1 VPFYSPRYRTLAIF
15 PLKDFF
21 FLQVMSI
28 PLFPEATGFVEECQ
42 TSVGFVLEDSI
53 SQHKL
58 FELAIHVQGTFSSF
72 SSRKVQFC
80 KLLSRMLKNVP
91 TEDGPMEV
99 MWMRVLRMLKTY
111 RESVGTAKK
120 KRQFVWSS
128 EYKIIMKLRQQLEA
142 PFQIDP
148 PQVLVISNALP
159 L

>member
-1 VPFYSPRYRTLAIF
+1 
-15 PLKDFF
+15 
-21 FLQVMSI
+21 MSI

-42 TSVGFVLEDSI
+42 TSMGFVLEDSI

-58 FELAIHVQGTFSSF
+58 FELAIHVDGEFSSN
-72 SSRKVQFC
+72 KQKEGEFC

-91 TEDGPMEV
+91 TEDCPMRV
-99 MWMRVLRMLKTY
+99 MWAKVMRMLDAY
-111 RESVGTAKK
+111 RKSVDTAQK

-159 L
+159 F

>member
-1 VPFYSPRYRTLAIF
+1 MLLTALSRFGHIPIER
-15 PLKDFF
+15 FF
-21 FLQVMSI
+21 FFQVMSI

-99 MWMRVLRMLKTY
+99 MWMRVLRMLKIY
-111 RESVGTAKK
+111 RKSVDTAKK
-120 KRQFVWSS
+120 NRKFDANWSPES
-128 EYKIIMKLRQQLEA
+128 NINLRVQLQA
-142 PFQIDP
+142 PFQINP
-148 PQVLVISNALP
+148 PQVLGN
-159 L
+159 